1 MLWLVG
7 RLSGGPDSAARKK
20 VVLAACS
27 CASLALTCVPE
38 DGRPRVAIEVASAW
52 AQGESGITMDDVH
65 PAASDAADAV
75 FDAATANAANR
86 ASPSRAAAYSA
97 ASSISAA
104 TDASCYPSSA
114 VAANSA
120 ASAAHHA
127 AAAADFGAPNV
138 ARDAADDAGE
148 PSARRAMLKRCADI
162 VRERYPT
169 PPRYRKDA

>member
-1 MLWLVG
+1 MLWIVA
-7 RLSGGPDSAARKK
+7 RLSGRPESASRKK

-52 AQGESGITMDDVH
+52 AQGESGITLDDVH

-120 ASAAHHA
+120 SNAAHHA
-127 AAAADFGAPNV
+127 AAAADFGAPN
-138 ARDAADDAGE
+138 AAHDAG
-148 PSARRAMLKRCADI
+148 PSARHATLKRCADI
-162 VRERYPT
+162 VRQKYPT
-169 PPRYRKDA
+169 PPRWREDA